1 MNKEVE
7 NKENGVNRQY
17 EKLTRSGE
25 YEGLLFK
32 NTKSRFQ
39 PAYNLVVDDRLAL
52 NITGYMAK
60 QIRQVE
66 QEIINKKVKISVE
79 KVHTNKYNKDFLKI
93 VGLKVY
99 PNSIQSKLEIEYI
112 KE

>member
-1 MNKEVE
+1 MNRVE
-7 NKENGVNRQY
+7 NKENEVKREY
-17 EKLTRSGE
+17 EKITQQGE

-39 PAYNLVVDDRLAL
+39 PAYNLVINDKLVM

-66 QEIINKKVKISVE
+66 GEIINKKVKLLIE

-93 VGLKVY
+93 VSLKVY
-99 PNSIQSKLEIEYI
+99 PNSVQSKLTIEYI

>member
-1 MNKEVE
+1 MNNGIE
-7 NKENGVNRQY
+7 NKENGINRQY
-17 EKLTRSGE
+17 EKLNKEGE

-39 PAYNLVVDDRLAL
+39 PSYKLVVNDKLAL

-60 QIRQVE
+60 QIK
-66 QEIINKKVKISVE
+66 EIESEILNKKVKLFIE
-79 KVHTNKYNKDFLKI
+79 KVHTNKYNIDFFKI
-93 VGLKVY
+93 TSLKVY
-99 PNSIQSKLEIEYI
+99 PNTVQTKLTVEYI